1 MSMLFLFQDI
11 EKRGYN
17 VFRLLFEHVDCFFSG
32 RNPIPIKKGE
42 FCWWNIS
49 FQNGAKLFVPF
60 VPFVPFAPFV
70 SFVSFVSFV
79 PFAPFACHLCC

>member
-17 VFRLLFEHVDCFFSG
+17 VFRLRFEHVDCFFSG

-70 SFVSFVSFV
+70 SFVSFV